1 LKPLISTYWLQFVAF
16 NGDQCWHR
24 WSSWHRW
31 SCCWHRWL

>member
-24 WSSWHRW
+24 WS
-31 SCCWHRWL
+31 CCWHRWL